1 MAQNYGLG
9 RGLASLIPQK
19 RKSTNEAEKR
29 IEKPEK
35 DYNYFGSSAE
45 KKANASLADVTT
57 KQVEVKSDDGK
68 IRNDVQ
74 EIEIIKIVPNPHQ
87 PRLSFNEEKLQ
98 ELSSSI
104 KEHGIIQPIVVTKND
119 GSFEIVAGERRFQA
133 AKMAGLK
140 TVPVIVRD
148 ANEKQKLELAITENV
163 QRHDL
168 DAIEEAKAYKK
179 LIEDF
184 EMSQE
189 EVAMK
194 IGKSRSAVANKIRL
208 LNLPVEIQKALIFGE
223 ITEGHCKLLLAIENH
238 EKQRALYEMIK
249 KNNLT
254 VRQTENKTK
263 EISVKTHKRNINVDP
278 EIKQIEDEISQK
290 LGTKVKLAKS
300 GNGGR
305 IIVEYYSH
313 EELNNIISHIN

>member
-19 RKSTNEAEKR
+19 SKK
-29 IEKPEK
+29 IEKPDE
-35 DYNYFGSSAE
+35 DFNYFGSLAGKKVDASAIDGTA
-45 KKANASLADVTT
+45 KKVA
-57 KQVEVKSDDGK
+57 VKSDDNK
-68 IRNDVQ
+68 SRNDVQ
-74 EIEIIKIVPNPHQ
+74 EVEMIKIVPNPHQ

-98 ELSSSI
+98 ELASSI
-104 KEHGIIQPIVVTKND
+104 KEHGIIQPIVVTKNN

-133 AKMAGLK
+133 AKIAGLK
-140 TVPVIVRD
+140 NIPVIVRD

-179 LIEDF
+179 LIEEF

-189 EVAMK
+189 EVALK

-223 ITEGHCKLLLAIENH
+223 ISEGHCKLLLAIENP

-254 VRQTENKTK
+254 VRQTENKTR
-263 EISVKTHKRNINVDP
+263 EISVKTHKRIVSVDP
-278 EIKQIEDEISQK
+278 EVKEIEDEISQK
-290 LGTKVKLAKS
+290 LGTKVRLAKS
-300 GNGGR
+300 GGGGR
-305 IIVEYYSH
+305 IIVEYYSR